1 MGNSRFFYSR
11 NFVGSF
17 AHGLH
22 KRIYHYF
29 FRKFDVEIPDPAG
42 FESLK
47 TKDENNKKR
56 LVIYISGRNSKIEQ
70 FLLNGFMIENGITPP
85 THSFGPKTR
94 FFRPLGELWMLFIS
108 LFRSSII
115 KEKFIE
121 SLYIPV
127 DSPEELSIDPVFAEV
142 YRKLKHQEA
151 TLIPVITLWDKNL
164 DKKNRW
170 EWINQLIGRYN
181 FWSTS
186 WELLMFMLKRRKL
199 TLRIGISSS
208 AKLEDSE
215 EIFVR
220 KLCDLMNTSKRNV
233 AGAALKNWLDLKNE
247 TLFKMELD
255 SKEDKRSA
263 IRTMNSMASEYSP
276 LYAEI
281 LSYFLG
287 KILNARFSR
296 FVYSTNEINDLHK
309 LCALTET
316 NTVFVPTHKSY
327 FDYLILNYI
336 LYREK
341 VTVPLVAAG
350 DNLDFFPLSP
360 VLRKM
365 GAFFIRRKIKDD
377 EFYKKI
383 LTTYLEQIVTAG
395 YNMEFF
401 IEGGR
406 SRSGMVRSPRTGML
420 KMLAEITKA
429 TNRKLYIVPVSITY
443 EKLKEIEDYS
453 KEKQGVKQPES
464 KHFLKKVF
472 TLFRADYGPVY
483 IKFSQPIYLNTKFTE
498 ETASRIAEVQ
508 EKSSVISFSSIFSAV
523 FMCFESLS
531 VKELIERMEQTVEIL
546 HTLPYIETA
555 YALHNLDVNCSK
567 LTTTL
572 LKKGDLIQ
580 KNKHHEENQELII
593 SKNSIPEFSFYKNS
607 AAFAFAP
614 FFCELFRNSDL
625 YPFVSEFLENIIMG
639 YYESLNSEYKIDT
652 ASLPDWFKTM
662 LYRFFADKF
671 TIFGKI
677 LELIPKLNIFE
688 EKNLRHTT
696 IVQRLLPKISTEI
709 PTATADEIFEMIF
722 FLEKK
727 NVISEDLSSFDET
740 EAREFINKIN
750 TLGETHVY
758 KEQQQHCNSN

>member
-1 MGNSRFFYSR
+1 MGNGRFFYSR
-11 NFVGSF
+11 NFVTSF

-29 FRKFDVEIPDPAG
+29 FRKFDVEIPDPNG
-42 FESLK
+42 FEALK
-47 TKDENNKKR
+47 NRDENGKKR

-94 FFRPLGELWMLFIS
+94 FFRPLGELWKMFIS
-108 LFRSSII
+108 IFTPSII
-115 KEKFIE
+115 KERFIE

-142 YRKLKHQEA
+142 YRKLRHQEA

-215 EIFVR
+215 EVFVR
-220 KLCDLMNTSKRNV
+220 RLCDLMNTSKRNV
-233 AGAALKNWLDLKNE
+233 VGAALKNWLDLKNE
-247 TLFKMELD
+247 TLFKMELNTD
-255 SKEDKRSA
+255 DEKRSA
-263 IRTMNSMASEYSP
+263 IKTMHSMASEYSP

-296 FVYSTNEINDLHK
+296 FTYSSDEINELRK
-309 LCALTET
+309 VCAQNAS

-336 LYREK
+336 LYKEK

-360 VLRKM
+360 VLRRM
-365 GAFFIRRKIKDD
+365 GAFFIRRKIQND

-395 YNMEFF
+395 YNIEFF

-453 KEKQGVKQPES
+453 REKQGIKQPES
-464 KHFLKKVF
+464 EHFLKKVF
-472 TLFRADYGPVY
+472 TLFRANYGPVY
-483 IKFSQPIYLNTKFTE
+483 VRFSQPIYLNTKFTD
-498 ETASRIAEVQ
+498 ETAMKIAEVQ
-508 EKSSVISFSSIFSAV
+508 EKSLVISFSAILSSV
-523 FMCFESLS
+523 LLSFETLTTKDL
-531 VKELIERMEQTVEIL
+531 VERMEKTVEIIRS
-546 HTLPYIETA
+546 LPGIETA
-555 YALHNLDVNCSK
+555 YALNNLDVNCSK
-567 LTTTL
+567 LVGIL
-572 LKKGDLIQ
+572 LKKGDLIL
-580 KNKHHEENQELII
+580 KDKKITENQELTVA
-593 SKNSIPEFSFYKNS
+593 KESIPEFSFYKNS

-614 FFCELFRNSDL
+614 FFCELFRDTEL
-625 YPFVSEFLENIIMG
+625 YPFVSEVLENTIMG
-639 YYESLNSEYKIDT
+639 YYESINSENQIDVS
-652 ASLPDWFKTM
+652 ALPDWFETM
-662 LYRFFADKF
+662 LRRFFADKF
-671 TIFGKI
+671 AILGTI
-677 LELIPKLNIFE
+677 LELLEHGNILKE
-688 EKNLRHTT
+688 EKSRHSE
-696 IVQRLLPKISTEI
+696 IVKKLLPKVSGKI
-709 PTATADEIFEMIF
+709 PSATADEIYEMLF

-727 NVISEDLSSFDET
+727 GVLKENLTIFDKELSQELADRIK
-740 EAREFINKIN
+740 A
-750 TLGETHVY
+750 L
-758 KEQQQHCNSN
+758 

>member
-1 MGNSRFFYSR
+1 MGNGRFFYSR
-11 NFVGSF
+11 NFVNSF

-22 KRIYHYF
+22 RRIYHYF

-47 TKDENNKKR
+47 TKDEKDKKR
-56 LVIYISGRNSKIEQ
+56 LIIYISGRNSKIEQ

-94 FFRPLGELWMLFIS
+94 FFRPLGELWMLFFS
-108 LFRSSII
+108 LFKPSII
-115 KEKFIE
+115 KENFIE

-186 WELLMFMLKRRKL
+186 WELFMFMLKRRKL

-220 KLCDLMNTSKRNV
+220 RLCDLMDTSKRNV
-233 AGAALKNWLDLKNE
+233 VGAALKNWLDLKNE

-255 SKEDKRSA
+255 SKEEKRSA
-263 IRTMNSMASEYSP
+263 IKTMNSMSSEYSP

-296 FVYSTNEINDLHK
+296 FVYFTNEINDLCK
-309 LCALTET
+309 LCALPET

-453 KEKQGVKQPES
+453 REKQGVKQPES
-464 KHFLKKVF
+464 EHFLKKVF
-472 TLFRADYGPVY
+472 TLFRANYGPVY
-483 IKFSQPIYLNTKFTE
+483 VRFSQPIYLNTKFTE
-498 ETASRIAEVQ
+498 ETALRIAEVQ
-508 EKSSVISFSSIFSAV
+508 EKSSVISFSAVFSAV
-523 FMCFESLS
+523 FMAFESLTI
-531 VKELIERMEQTVEIL
+531 KELIERMEQTVEIL

-555 YALHNLDVNCSK
+555 YALNNLDVNCSK
-567 LTTTL
+567 LVGIL

-580 KNKHHEENQELII
+580 KSKHHEENQELKI
-593 SKNSIPEFSFYKNS
+593 SKDSIPEFSFYKNS

-614 FFCELFRNSDL
+614 FFCELYRETEL
-625 YPFVSEFLENIIMG
+625 YSFASEFLENIIMG
-639 YYESLNSEYKIDT
+639 YYESLNSEYKIDVST
-652 ASLPDWFKTM
+652 LPDWFKTM
-662 LYRFFADKF
+662 LKRFFADKF
-671 TIFGKI
+671 TILGKI
-677 LELIPKLNIFE
+677 LELLPKLNLFE

-696 IVQRLLPKISTEI
+696 IVQRLLPKISAEI
-709 PTATADEIFEMIF
+709 PSATADEIYEMLF

-727 NVISEDLSSFDET
+727 CVIKDDLSSFDEAAAQ
-740 EAREFINKIN
+740 EISSKIKDLEF
-750 TLGETHVY
+750 
-758 KEQQQHCNSN
+758 

>member
-1 MGNSRFFYSR
+1 MGNGRFFYSR
-11 NFVGSF
+11 NFVDSF

-22 KRIYHYF
+22 RRIYHYF
-29 FRKFDVEIPDPAG
+29 FRKFDVEIPDPDML
-42 FESLK
+42 ESLK
-47 TKDENNKKR
+47 TKDENDRKR
-56 LVIYISGRNSKIEQ
+56 LIIYISGRNSKIEQ

-94 FFRPLGELWMLFIS
+94 FFRPLGELWMMFFS
-108 LFRSSII
+108 LFKPSII

-186 WELLMFMLKRRKL
+186 WELFMFMLKRRKL

-215 EIFVR
+215 EIFVHR
-220 KLCDLMNTSKRNV
+220 LCDLMDTSKRNV
-233 AGAALKNWLDLKNE
+233 VGAALKNWLDLKNE
-247 TLFKMELD
+247 TLFKMNLETQ
-255 SKEDKRSA
+255 EDKRSA
-263 IRTMNSMASEYSP
+263 IKTMNSMSSQYSP

-296 FVYSTNEINDLHK
+296 FVYSNNEINDLCK
-309 LCALTET
+309 LCALPET

-453 KEKQGVKQPES
+453 REKQGVKQPES
-464 KHFLKKVF
+464 EHFLKKVF
-472 TLFRADYGPVY
+472 TLFRANYGPVY
-483 IKFSQPIYLNTKFTE
+483 VRFSQPIYLNTKFTE
-498 ETASRIAEVQ
+498 ETALRIAEVQ
-508 EKSSVISFSSIFSAV
+508 EKSSVISFSAVFSAV
-523 FMCFESLS
+523 FMAFESLTI
-531 VKELIERMEQTVEIL
+531 KELIERMEHTVEIL

-555 YALHNLDVNCSK
+555 YALNNLDVNCSK
-567 LTTTL
+567 LVGIL

-580 KNKHHEENQELII
+580 KNKHHEENHELTI
-593 SKNSIPEFSFYKNS
+593 SKDSIPEFSFYKNS

-614 FFCELFRNSDL
+614 FFCELLRDTEL
-625 YPFVSEFLENIIMG
+625 YSFVSEFLENIIMG
-639 YYESLNSEYKIDT
+639 YYESLNSEYKIDIT
-652 ASLPDWFKTM
+652 ALPDWFKTM
-662 LYRFFADKF
+662 LRKFFEDKF
-671 TIFGKI
+671 AILGTV
-677 LELIPKLNIFE
+677 LELLGEGNILKE
-688 EKNLRHTT
+688 EKSRHSE
-696 IVQRLLPKISTEI
+696 IVKKLLPKVSEKI
-709 PTATADEIFEMIF
+709 PSATADEIYEMLF

-727 NVISEDLSSFDET
+727 NVIKDDLSSFDET
-740 EAREFINKIN
+740 AAQEISSKIKDLEF
-750 TLGETHVY
+750 
-758 KEQQQHCNSN
+758 

>member
-1 MGNSRFFYSR
+1 MGNGRFFYSR
-11 NFVGSF
+11 NFVTSF

-29 FRKFDVEIPDPAG
+29 FRKFDVEIPDPEG

-47 TKDENNKKR
+47 TKDENGKKR

-94 FFRPLGELWMLFIS
+94 FFRPLGELWMMFIS
-108 LFRSSII
+108 IFRPSII
-115 KEKFIE
+115 KDRFIE

-127 DSPEELSIDPVFAEV
+127 DSPEELSINPVFSEV

-164 DKKNRW
+164 DKKKRW
-170 EWINQLIGRYN
+170 EWINQFIGRYN

-199 TLRIGISSS
+199 TLRIGISST

-215 EIFVR
+215 EVFVQ
-220 KLCDLMNTSKRNV
+220 KLCDLMDTSKRNV
-233 AGAALKNWLDLKNE
+233 VGAALKNWLDLKNE
-247 TLFKMELD
+247 TLFKMELGSD
-255 SKEDKRSA
+255 DEKRSA
-263 IRTMNSMASEYSP
+263 IKTMKAMSSQYSP
-276 LYAEI
+276 LYAETA
-281 LSYFLG
+281 SYFLG

-296 FVYSTNEINDLHK
+296 FTYSSDEINELRK
-309 LCALTET
+309 VCAQSAS

-336 LYREK
+336 LYKEK

-365 GAFFIRRKIKDD
+365 GAFFIRRKIQND

-395 YNMEFF
+395 YNIEFF

-453 KEKQGVKQPES
+453 REKQGVKQPES
-464 KHFLKKVF
+464 EHFLKKLF
-472 TLFRADYGPVY
+472 TLFRANYGPVY
-483 IKFSQPIYLNTKFTE
+483 VRFSQPILLNTKFTD
-498 ETASRIAEVQ
+498 ETAARIAELQ
-508 EKSSVISFSSIFSAV
+508 EKASVISFSAIFSAV
-523 FMCFESLS
+523 FMGFESLS
-531 VKELIERMEQTVEIL
+531 IKDLVERMEQTVEII
-546 HTLPYIETA
+546 HTLPGIETA
-555 YALHNLDVNCSK
+555 YALNNLDVNCSK
-567 LTTTL
+567 LVNIL
-572 LKKGDLIQ
+572 LKKGDLIP
-580 KNKHHEENQELII
+580 KNKNSHENQVFTI

-614 FFCELFRNSDL
+614 FFCELFRDTEL
-625 YPFVSEFLENIIMG
+625 YTFVSEFLENTIMG
-639 YYESLNSEYKIDT
+639 YYESINSENQIDVST
-652 ASLPDWFKTM
+652 LPDWFKTM
-662 LYRFFADKF
+662 LRKFFEDKF
-671 TIFGKI
+671 AIFGTV
-677 LELIPKLNIFE
+677 LELLGEGGILKE
-688 EKNLRHTT
+688 EKSRHSE
-696 IVQRLLPKISTEI
+696 IVRKLLPKVSEKI
-709 PTATADEIFEMIF
+709 PSATADEIYEMLF

-727 NVISEDLSSFDET
+727 GVLKENLTIFDKELSQELTD
-740 EAREFINKIN
+740 KIKA
-750 TLGETHVY
+750 L
-758 KEQQQHCNSN
+758 

>member
-1 MGNSRFFYSR
+1 MGNGRFFYSR
-11 NFVGSF
+11 NFVTSF

-29 FRKFDVEIPDPAG
+29 FRKFDVEIPDPNG
-42 FESLK
+42 FEALK
-47 TKDENNKKR
+47 TKDENGKKR

-94 FFRPLGELWMLFIS
+94 FFRPLKELWMMSLS
-108 LFRSSII
+108 LFTPSII
-115 KEKFIE
+115 KDRFIE

-127 DSPEELSIDPVFAEV
+127 DSPEELSIDPVFSEV

-199 TLRIGISSS
+199 TLRIGISST

-215 EIFVR
+215 EVFVQ
-220 KLCDLMNTSKRNV
+220 KLCDLMDTSKRNV
-233 AGAALKNWLDLKNE
+233 VGAALKNWLDLKNE
-247 TLFKMELD
+247 TLFKMELGSD
-255 SKEDKRSA
+255 DEKRSA
-263 IRTMNSMASEYSP
+263 IKTMKAMSSQYSP
-276 LYAEI
+276 LYAETA
-281 LSYFLG
+281 SYFLG

-296 FVYSTNEINDLHK
+296 FTYSSDEINELRK
-309 LCALTET
+309 VCAQSAS

-365 GAFFIRRKIKDD
+365 GAFFIRRKIQND

-395 YNMEFF
+395 YNIEFF

-453 KEKQGVKQPES
+453 REKQGVKQPES
-464 KHFLKKVF
+464 EHFLKKVF
-472 TLFRADYGPVY
+472 TLFRANYGPVY
-483 IKFSQPIYLNTKFTE
+483 VRFSQPILLNTKFTD
-498 ETASRIAEVQ
+498 ETAMKIAEVQ
-508 EKSSVISFSSIFSAV
+508 EKSSVISFSAILSSVLLA
-523 FMCFESLS
+523 FETLTIKDL
-531 VKELIERMEQTVEIL
+531 VERMEKTVEIIR
-546 HTLPYIETA
+546 TLPGIETA
-555 YALHNLDVNCSK
+555 YALNNLDVNCSK
-567 LTTTL
+567 LVGIL
-572 LKKGDLIQ
+572 LKKGDLIL
-580 KNKHHEENQELII
+580 KSKKSEGTRELTVA
-593 SKNSIPEFSFYKNS
+593 KESIPEFSFYKNS

-614 FFCELFRNSDL
+614 FFCELFRDTEL
-625 YPFVSEFLENIIMG
+625 YSFVSEFLENTIMG
-639 YYESLNSEYKIDT
+639 YYESINSENQIDVST
-652 ASLPDWFKTM
+652 LPDWFKTM
-662 LYRFFADKF
+662 LRRF
-671 TIFGKI
+671 
-677 LELIPKLNIFE
+677 
-688 EKNLRHTT
+688 
-696 IVQRLLPKISTEI
+696 S
-709 PTATADEIFEMIF
+709 PT
-722 FLEKK
+722 
-727 NVISEDLSSFDET
+727 
-740 EAREFINKIN
+740 
-750 TLGETHVY
+750 
-758 KEQQQHCNSN
+758 NSQF

>member
-1 MGNSRFFYSR
+1 MGTF
-11 NFVGSF
+11 
-17 AHGLH
+17 
-22 KRIYHYF
+22 
-29 FRKFDVEIPDPAG
+29 
-42 FESLK
+42 
-47 TKDENNKKR
+47 
-56 LVIYISGRNSKIEQ
+56 
-70 FLLNGFMIENGITPP
+70 
-85 THSFGPKTR
+85 
-94 FFRPLGELWMLFIS
+94 
-108 LFRSSII
+108 
-115 KEKFIE
+115 
-121 SLYIPV
+121 
-127 DSPEELSIDPVFAEV
+127 
-142 YRKLKHQEA
+142 
-151 TLIPVITLWDKNL
+151 
-164 DKKNRW
+164 
-170 EWINQLIGRYN
+170 
-181 FWSTS
+181 
-186 WELLMFMLKRRKL
+186 MFMLKRRKL

-220 KLCDLMNTSKRNV
+220 RLCDLMDTSKRNV
-233 AGAALKNWLDLKNE
+233 VGAALKNWLDLKNE
-247 TLFKMELD
+247 TLFKMELETQ
-255 SKEDKRSA
+255 EDKRSA
-263 IRTMNSMASEYSP
+263 IKTMNSMSSEYSP

-296 FVYSTNEINDLHK
+296 FVYSTNEINDLCK
-309 LCALTET
+309 LCALPET

-365 GAFFIRRKIKDD
+365 GAFFIRRKIKDN

-453 KEKQGVKQPES
+453 REKQGMKQPES
-464 KHFLKKVF
+464 EHFLKKVF
-472 TLFRADYGPVY
+472 TLFRANYGPVY
-483 IKFSQPIYLNTKFTE
+483 VRFSQPIYLNTKFTE
-498 ETASRIAEVQ
+498 ETALRIAEVQ
-508 EKSSVISFSSIFSAV
+508 EKSSVISFSAVFSAV
-523 FMCFESLS
+523 FMAFESLTI
-531 VKELIERMEQTVEIL
+531 KELIERMEQTVEIL

-555 YALHNLDVNCSK
+555 YALNNLDVNCSK
-567 LTTTL
+567 LVGIL

-580 KNKHHEENQELII
+580 KSKHHEENQELKI
-593 SKNSIPEFSFYKNS
+593 SKDSIPEFSFYKNS

-614 FFCELFRNSDL
+614 FFCELYRETEL
-625 YPFVSEFLENIIMG
+625 YSFASEFLENIIMG
-639 YYESLNSEYKIDT
+639 YYESLNSEYKIDVST
-652 ASLPDWFKTM
+652 LPDWFKTM
-662 LYRFFADKF
+662 LKRFFADKF
-671 TIFGKI
+671 TILGKI
-677 LELIPKLNIFE
+677 LELLPKLNLFE

-696 IVQRLLPKISTEI
+696 IVQRLLPKISAEI
-709 PTATADEIFEMIF
+709 PSATADEIYEMLF

-727 NVISEDLSSFDET
+727 CVIKDDLSSFDET
-740 EAREFINKIN
+740 AAQEISSKIN
-750 TLGETHVY
+750 SLHS
-758 KEQQQHCNSN
+758 QM

>member
-1 MGNSRFFYSR
+1 MGNGRFFYSR
-11 NFVGSF
+11 NFVTSF

-22 KRIYHYF
+22 KRIYRYF
-29 FRKFDVEIPDPAG
+29 FRKFDVEIPDPEG
-42 FESLK
+42 FEALK
-47 TKDENNKKR
+47 RKDENDRKR
-56 LVIYISGRNSKIEQ
+56 LIIYISGRNSKIEQ
-70 FLLNGFMIENGITPP
+70 FLLNGFMIENGIVPP

-94 FFRPLGELWMLFIS
+94 FFRPLGEIWMLFFS
-108 LFRSSII
+108 LFKPSII

-127 DSPEELSIDPVFAEV
+127 DSPEELAIDPVFTGV
-142 YRKLKHQEA
+142 YRKLKHKEA

-164 DKKNRW
+164 DKKKRR
-170 EWINQLIGRYN
+170 EWINRLIGRYN

-186 WELLMFMLKRRKL
+186 WELFMFMLKRRKL

-208 AKLEDSE
+208 TKLEDPE
-215 EIFVR
+215 EVFVR
-220 KLCDLMNTSKRNV
+220 RLCDLMDTSKHNV
-233 AGAALKNWLDLKNE
+233 VGAALKNWLDLKNE
-247 TLFKMELD
+247 TLFKMELATD
-255 SKEDKRSA
+255 DEKRSA
-263 IRTMNSMASEYSP
+263 IKTMNAISSQYSP
-276 LYAEI
+276 LYAETA
-281 LSYFLG
+281 SYFFG

-296 FVYSTNEINDLHK
+296 FVYSGSEITELCK
-309 LCALTET
+309 LCALPET

-383 LTTYLEQIVTAG
+383 LTTYLEQIVAAG
-395 YNMEFF
+395 YNIEFF

-420 KMLAEITKA
+420 KMLAGITKT

-453 KEKQGVKQPES
+453 REKQGIKQPES
-464 KHFLKKVF
+464 EHFLKKVF

-483 IKFSQPIYLNTKFTE
+483 IRFSQPILLNAKFTE
-498 ETASRIAEVQ
+498 ETALRIAEVQ
-508 EKSSVISFSSIFSAV
+508 EKSSVISFSAILSSV
-523 FMCFESLS
+523 LLSFETLTIKDL
-531 VKELIERMEQTVEIL
+531 VERMESTVGIIRM
-546 HTLPYIETA
+546 LPGIETA
-555 YALHNLDVNCSK
+555 YALGNLDVNCSK
-567 LTTTL
+567 LVGIL
-572 LKKGDLIQ
+572 LKKGDLIL
-580 KNKHHEENQELII
+580 KNKKITENQELTV
-593 SKNSIPEFSFYKNS
+593 SKESIPEFSFYKNS

-614 FFCELFRNSDL
+614 FFCELFRGSEL
-625 YPFVSEFLENIIMG
+625 YPFVSEFLENTIMG
-639 YYESLNSEYKIDT
+639 YYESLNSEYKIDIT
-652 ASLPDWFKTM
+652 TLPDWFKTM
-662 LYRFFADKF
+662 LRRFFTDKF
-671 TIFGKI
+671 AILSKI
-677 LELIPKLNIFE
+677 LELIPKLNLTA

-696 IVQRLLPKISTEI
+696 IVQRLLPKISAEI
-709 PTATADEIFEMIF
+709 PSATADEIYEMLF

-727 NVISEDLSSFDET
+727 DVLKDGLSSFDENAAQEIT
-740 EAREFINKIN
+740 NKISM
-750 TLGETHVY
+750 LH
-758 KEQQQHCNSN
+758 KEM

>member
-1 MGNSRFFYSR
+1 MENGRFFYSR
-11 NFVGSF
+11 NFVTSF

-22 KRIYHYF
+22 KRIYRYF

-47 TKDENNKKR
+47 TKDENDKKR

-94 FFRPLGELWMLFIS
+94 FFRPLGELWMMFIS
-108 LFRSSII
+108 LFTPSII
-115 KEKFIE
+115 KERFIE

-151 TLIPVITLWDKNL
+151 TFIPVITLWDKNL

-199 TLRIGISSS
+199 TLRIGISST

-215 EIFVR
+215 EVFVR
-220 KLCDLMNTSKRNV
+220 RLCDQMNTSKRNV
-233 AGAALKNWLDLKNE
+233 VGAALKNWLDLKNE

-255 SKEDKRSA
+255 SQEEKRSA
-263 IRTMNSMASEYSP
+263 IKIMNSMSSEYSP

-296 FVYSTNEINDLHK
+296 FTYSTNEINDLCK
-309 LCALTET
+309 LCALSET

-365 GAFFIRRKIKDD
+365 GAFFIRRQIQND

-383 LTTYLEQIVTAG
+383 LTTYLEQTVTAG

-453 KEKQGVKQPES
+453 REKQGVKQPES
-464 KHFLKKVF
+464 EHFLKKVF

-483 IKFSQPIYLNTKFTE
+483 VKFSQPILLNSKFTD
-498 ETASRIAEVQ
+498 ETAARIAEVQ
-508 EKSSVISFSSIFSAV
+508 EKASVISFSAIFSAV
-523 FMCFESLS
+523 FTGFESLS
-531 VKELIERMEQTVEIL
+531 IKDLVERMEQTVEIL
-546 HTLPYIETA
+546 HTLPDVQTA
-555 YALHNLDVNCSK
+555 YALNNLDVNCSK
-567 LTTTL
+567 LVGIL

-580 KNKHHEENQELII
+580 KGKHHEENQELTI
-593 SKNSIPEFSFYKNS
+593 SKDSIPEFSFYKNS

-614 FFCELFRNSDL
+614 FFCELFRDTEL
-625 YPFVSEFLENIIMG
+625 YTFVSEFLENTIMG
-639 YYESLNSEYKIDT
+639 YYESINSENQIDVS
-652 ASLPDWFKTM
+652 ALPDWFKTM
-662 LYRFFADKF
+662 LRKFFEDKF
-671 TIFGKI
+671 AIFGTV
-677 LELIPKLNIFE
+677 LELLGEGGILKE
-688 EKNLRHTT
+688 EKSRHSE
-696 IVQRLLPKISTEI
+696 IVRKLLPKVSEKI
-709 PTATADEIFEMIF
+709 PSATADEIYEMLF

-727 NVISEDLSSFDET
+727 GVLKENLTIFDKELSQ
-740 EAREFINKIN
+740 EFIDKIK
-750 TLGETHVY
+750 TL
-758 KEQQQHCNSN
+758 N

>member
-1 MGNSRFFYSR
+1 MGNGRFFYSR
-11 NFVGSF
+11 NFVNSF

-22 KRIYHYF
+22 RRIYHYF

-42 FESLK
+42 FEALK

-56 LVIYISGRNSKIEQ
+56 LIIYISGRNSKIEQ

-94 FFRPLGELWMLFIS
+94 FFRPLGELWMLFFS
-108 LFRSSII
+108 LFKQSII

-151 TLIPVITLWDKNL
+151 TFIPVITLWDKNL
-164 DKKNRW
+164 DKKHRW

-215 EIFVR
+215 EIFVH
-220 KLCDLMNTSKRNV
+220 KLCDLMDTSKRNV
-233 AGAALKNWLDLKNE
+233 VGAALKNWLDLKNE

-255 SKEDKRSA
+255 SKEEKRSA
-263 IRTMNSMASEYSP
+263 IKTMNSMSSQYSP

-296 FVYSTNEINDLHK
+296 FVYSTNEINDLCK
-309 LCALTET
+309 LCALPET

-453 KEKQGVKQPES
+453 REKQGVKQPES
-464 KHFLKKVF
+464 EHFLKKVF

-483 IKFSQPIYLNTKFTE
+483 IRFSQPIYLNTKFTE
-498 ETASRIAEVQ
+498 ETALRIAEVQ
-508 EKSSVISFSSIFSAV
+508 EKSTVISFSAVFSAV
-523 FMCFESLS
+523 FMAFESLS
-531 VKELIERMEQTVEIL
+531 IKDLIERMEQTVEIL

-555 YALHNLDVNCSK
+555 YALNNLDVNCSK
-567 LTTTL
+567 LVGIL

-580 KNKHHEENQELII
+580 KNKRHHEENQELTI

-614 FFCELFRNSDL
+614 FFCELFRETEL
-625 YPFVSEFLENIIMG
+625 YSFVSEFLENIIMG
-639 YYESLNSEYKIDT
+639 YYESLNSEYKPDVT
-652 ASLPDWFKTM
+652 ALPDWFKTM
-662 LYRFFADKF
+662 LKRFFADKF
-671 TIFGKI
+671 TILGKI
-677 LELIPKLNIFE
+677 LELIPKLDLFA

-696 IVQRLLPKISTEI
+696 IVLRLLPKISAEV
-709 PTATADEIFEMIF
+709 PSATADEIYEMLF

-727 NVISEDLSSFDET
+727 CVIKDNLSSFDET
-740 EAREFINKIN
+740 AAQEIIDKIKN
-750 TLGETHVY
+750 FE
-758 KEQQQHCNSN
+758 

>member
-1 MGNSRFFYSR
+1 MGNGRFFYSR
-11 NFVGSF
+11 NFVNSF

-22 KRIYHYF
+22 RRIYHYF

-42 FESLK
+42 FEALK

-56 LVIYISGRNSKIEQ
+56 LIIYISGRNSKIEQ

-94 FFRPLGELWMLFIS
+94 FFRPLGELWMLFFSI
-108 LFRSSII
+108 FKQSII

-151 TLIPVITLWDKNL
+151 TFIPVITLWDKNL
-164 DKKNRW
+164 DKKHRW

-215 EIFVR
+215 EIFVH
-220 KLCDLMNTSKRNV
+220 KLCDLMDTSKRNV
-233 AGAALKNWLDLKNE
+233 VGAALKNWLDLKNE

-255 SKEDKRSA
+255 SKEEKRSA
-263 IRTMNSMASEYSP
+263 IKTMNSMSSQYSP

-296 FVYSTNEINDLHK
+296 FVYSTNEINDLCK
-309 LCALTET
+309 LCALPET

-453 KEKQGVKQPES
+453 REKQGVKQPES
-464 KHFLKKVF
+464 EHFLKKVF

-483 IKFSQPIYLNTKFTE
+483 IRFSQPIYLNTQFTE
-498 ETASRIAEVQ
+498 ETALRIAEVQ
-508 EKSSVISFSSIFSAV
+508 EKSTVISFSAVFSAV
-523 FMCFESLS
+523 FMAFESLS
-531 VKELIERMEQTVEIL
+531 IKDLIERMEQTVEIL

-555 YALHNLDVNCSK
+555 YALNNLDVNCSK
-567 LTTTL
+567 LVGIL

-580 KNKHHEENQELII
+580 KNKRHHEENQELTI

-614 FFCELFRNSDL
+614 FFCELFRETEL
-625 YPFVSEFLENIIMG
+625 YSFVSEFLENIIMG
-639 YYESLNSEYKIDT
+639 YYESLNSEYKIDVN
-652 ASLPDWFKTM
+652 ALPDWFKTM
-662 LYRFFADKF
+662 LKRFFADKF
-671 TIFGKI
+671 TILGKI
-677 LELIPKLNIFE
+677 LELIPKLNLFA

-696 IVQRLLPKISTEI
+696 IVQRLLPKISAEV
-709 PTATADEIFEMIF
+709 PSATADEIYEMLF

-727 NVISEDLSSFDET
+727 CVIKDNLSSFDET
-740 EAREFINKIN
+740 AAQEIIDKIKNLEF
-750 TLGETHVY
+750 
-758 KEQQQHCNSN
+758 

>member
-1 MGNSRFFYSR
+1 MGNGRFFYSR
-11 NFVGSF
+11 NFVTSF

-29 FRKFDVEIPDPAG
+29 FRKFDVEIPDPNG
-42 FESLK
+42 FEALK
-47 TKDENNKKR
+47 TKDENGKKR

-94 FFRPLGELWMLFIS
+94 FFRPLKELWMMSLS
-108 LFRSSII
+108 LFTPSII
-115 KEKFIE
+115 KDRFIE

-127 DSPEELSIDPVFAEV
+127 DSPEELSIDPVFSEV

-199 TLRIGISSS
+199 TLRIGISST

-215 EIFVR
+215 EVFVQ
-220 KLCDLMNTSKRNV
+220 KLCDLMDTSKRNV
-233 AGAALKNWLDLKNE
+233 VGAALKNWLDLKNE
-247 TLFKMELD
+247 TLFKMELGSD
-255 SKEDKRSA
+255 DEKRSA
-263 IRTMNSMASEYSP
+263 IKTMKAMSSEYSP
-276 LYAEI
+276 LYAETA
-281 LSYFLG
+281 SYFLG

-296 FVYSTNEINDLHK
+296 FTYSSDEINELRK
-309 LCALTET
+309 VCAQSAS

-365 GAFFIRRKIKDD
+365 GAFFIRRKIQND

-395 YNMEFF
+395 YNIEFF

-453 KEKQGVKQPES
+453 REKQGVKQPES
-464 KHFLKKVF
+464 EHFLKKVF
-472 TLFRADYGPVY
+472 TLFRANYGPVY
-483 IKFSQPIYLNTKFTE
+483 VRFSQPILLNTKFTD
-498 ETASRIAEVQ
+498 ETAMKIAEVQ
-508 EKSSVISFSSIFSAV
+508 EKSSVISFSAILSSVLLA
-523 FMCFESLS
+523 FETLTIKDL
-531 VKELIERMEQTVEIL
+531 VERMEKTVEIIR
-546 HTLPYIETA
+546 TLPGIETA
-555 YALHNLDVNCSK
+555 YALNNLDVNCSK
-567 LTTTL
+567 LVGIL
-572 LKKGDLIQ
+572 LKKGDLIL
-580 KNKHHEENQELII
+580 KSKKSEGTRELTVAKE
-593 SKNSIPEFSFYKNS
+593 SVPEFSFYKNS

-614 FFCELFRNSDL
+614 FFCELFRDTEL
-625 YPFVSEFLENIIMG
+625 YSFVSEFLENTIMG
-639 YYESLNSEYKIDT
+639 YYESINSENQIDVST
-652 ASLPDWFKTM
+652 LPDWFKTM
-662 LYRFFADKF
+662 LRRFFADKF
-671 TIFGKI
+671 AILRTI
-677 LELIPKLNIFE
+677 LELLGEGGILKE
-688 EKNLRHTT
+688 EKSRHSE
-696 IVQRLLPKISTEI
+696 IVKKLLPKVSEKIQS
-709 PTATADEIFEMIF
+709 ATADEIYEMLF

-727 NVISEDLSSFDET
+727 GVLKENLTIFDKGLSQ
-740 EAREFINKIN
+740 EFINKIN
-750 TLGETHVY
+750 IL
-758 KEQQQHCNSN
+758 

>member
-1 MGNSRFFYSR
+1 MGNGRFFYSR
-11 NFVGSF
+11 NFVNSF

-22 KRIYHYF
+22 RRIYRYF

-56 LVIYISGRNSKIEQ
+56 LIIYISGRNSKIEQ

-94 FFRPLGELWMLFIS
+94 FFRPLGELWMLFFS
-108 LFRSSII
+108 LFKQSII

-151 TLIPVITLWDKNL
+151 TFIPVITLWDKNL
-164 DKKNRW
+164 DKKHRW

-215 EIFVR
+215 EIFVH
-220 KLCDLMNTSKRNV
+220 KLCDLMDTSKRNV
-233 AGAALKNWLDLKNE
+233 VGAALKNWLDLKNE

-255 SKEDKRSA
+255 SKEEKRSA
-263 IRTMNSMASEYSP
+263 IKTMNSMSSQYSP

-296 FVYSTNEINDLHK
+296 FVYSTNEINDLCK
-309 LCALTET
+309 LCALPET

-453 KEKQGVKQPES
+453 REKQGVKQPES
-464 KHFLKKVF
+464 EHFLKKVF

-483 IKFSQPIYLNTKFTE
+483 IRFSQPIYLNTKFTE
-498 ETASRIAEVQ
+498 ETALRIAEVQ
-508 EKSSVISFSSIFSAV
+508 EKSTVISFSAVFSAV
-523 FMCFESLS
+523 FMAFESLS
-531 VKELIERMEQTVEIL
+531 IKDLIERMEQTVEIL

-555 YALHNLDVNCSK
+555 YALNNLDVNCSK
-567 LTTTL
+567 LVGIL

-580 KNKHHEENQELII
+580 KNKRHHEENQELTI

-614 FFCELFRNSDL
+614 FFCELFRETEL
-625 YPFVSEFLENIIMG
+625 YSFVSEFLENIIMG
-639 YYESLNSEYKIDT
+639 YYESLNSEYKPDVT
-652 ASLPDWFKTM
+652 ALPDWFKTM
-662 LYRFFADKF
+662 LKRFFADKF
-671 TIFGKI
+671 TILGKI
-677 LELIPKLNIFE
+677 LELIPKLNLFA

-696 IVQRLLPKISTEI
+696 IVQRLLPKISAEV
-709 PTATADEIFEMIF
+709 PSATADEIYEMLF

-727 NVISEDLSSFDET
+727 CVIKDNLSSFDET
-740 EAREFINKIN
+740 AAQEIIDKIKNLEF
-750 TLGETHVY
+750 
-758 KEQQQHCNSN
+758 

>member
-1 MGNSRFFYSR
+1 MGNGRFFYSR
-11 NFVGSF
+11 NFVTSF

-22 KRIYHYF
+22 KRIYRYF

-47 TKDENNKKR
+47 TKDENDKKR

-94 FFRPLGELWMLFIS
+94 FFRPLGELWMMFIS
-108 LFRSSII
+108 LFTPSII
-115 KEKFIE
+115 KERFIE

-151 TLIPVITLWDKNL
+151 TFIPVITLWDKNL

-199 TLRIGISSS
+199 TLRIGISST

-215 EIFVR
+215 EVFVR
-220 KLCDLMNTSKRNV
+220 RLCDLMNTSKRNV
-233 AGAALKNWLDLKNE
+233 VGAALKNWLDLKNE
-247 TLFKMELD
+247 TLFKMEL
-255 SKEDKRSA
+255 SSQEEKRSA
-263 IRTMNSMASEYSP
+263 IKIMNSMSSEYSP

-296 FVYSTNEINDLHK
+296 FTYSTNEINDLCK
-309 LCALTET
+309 LCALSET

-365 GAFFIRRKIKDD
+365 GAFFIRRQIQND

-383 LTTYLEQIVTAG
+383 LTTYLEQTVTAG

-453 KEKQGVKQPES
+453 REKQGVKQPES
-464 KHFLKKVF
+464 EHFLKKVF

-483 IKFSQPIYLNTKFTE
+483 VKFSQPILLNSKFTD
-498 ETASRIAEVQ
+498 ETAARIAEVQ
-508 EKSSVISFSSIFSAV
+508 EKASVISFSAIFSAV
-523 FMCFESLS
+523 FMGFESLS
-531 VKELIERMEQTVEIL
+531 IKDLVERMEQTVEIL
-546 HTLPYIETA
+546 HTLPDVQTA
-555 YALHNLDVNCSK
+555 YALNNLDVNCSK
-567 LTTTL
+567 LVGIL

-580 KNKHHEENQELII
+580 KGKHHEENQELTI
-593 SKNSIPEFSFYKNS
+593 SKDSIPEFSFYKNS

-614 FFCELFRNSDL
+614 FFCELFRDTEL
-625 YPFVSEFLENIIMG
+625 YTFVSEFLENTIMG
-639 YYESLNSEYKIDT
+639 YYESINSENQIDVS
-652 ASLPDWFKTM
+652 ALPDWFKTM
-662 LYRFFADKF
+662 LRKFFEDKF
-671 TIFGKI
+671 AIFGMI
-677 LELIPKLNIFE
+677 LELLGEGNILKE
-688 EKNLRHTT
+688 EKSRHSE
-696 IVQRLLPKISTEI
+696 IVRKLLPKVSEKIHS
-709 PTATADEIFEMIF
+709 ATADEIYEMLF

-727 NVISEDLSSFDET
+727 GVLKENLTIFDKDLSQELTD
-740 EAREFINKIN
+740 KIK
-750 TLGETHVY
+750 TL
-758 KEQQQHCNSN
+758 N

>member
-1 MGNSRFFYSR
+1 MGNGRFFYSR
-11 NFVGSF
+11 NFVNSF

-22 KRIYHYF
+22 RRIYHYF

-42 FESLK
+42 FEALK
-47 TKDENNKKR
+47 TKEENDKKR

-70 FLLNGFMIENGITPP
+70 FLLNGFMIENGIVPP

-94 FFRPLGELWMLFIS
+94 FFRPLSELWVLFFS
-108 LFRSSII
+108 LFKPSII

-164 DKKNRW
+164 DKKHRW

-215 EIFVR
+215 EIFVH
-220 KLCDLMNTSKRNV
+220 KLCDLMDTSKKNV
-233 AGAALKNWLDLKNE
+233 VGAALKNWLDLKNE

-255 SKEDKRSA
+255 SKEEKRSA
-263 IRTMNSMASEYSP
+263 IKTMNSMSSQYSP

-296 FVYSTNEINDLHK
+296 FVYSTNEINDLCK
-309 LCALTET
+309 LCALPET

-453 KEKQGVKQPES
+453 REKQGVKQPES
-464 KHFLKKVF
+464 EHFLKKVF

-483 IKFSQPIYLNTKFTE
+483 IRFSQPIYLNTKFTE
-498 ETASRIAEVQ
+498 ETALRIAEVQ
-508 EKSSVISFSSIFSAV
+508 EKSTVISFSAVFSAV
-523 FMCFESLS
+523 FMAFESLS
-531 VKELIERMEQTVEIL
+531 IKDLIERMEQTVEIL

-555 YALHNLDVNCSK
+555 YALNNLDVNCSK
-567 LTTTL
+567 LVGIL

-580 KNKHHEENQELII
+580 KNKRHHEENQELTI

-614 FFCELFRNSDL
+614 FFCELFRETEL
-625 YPFVSEFLENIIMG
+625 YSFVSEFLENIIMG
-639 YYESLNSEYKIDT
+639 YYESLNSEYKIDVN
-652 ASLPDWFKTM
+652 ALPDWFKTM
-662 LYRFFADKF
+662 LKRFFADKF
-671 TIFGKI
+671 TILGKI
-677 LELIPKLNIFE
+677 LELVPKLNLFA

-696 IVQRLLPKISTEI
+696 IVLRLLPKISAEI
-709 PTATADEIFEMIF
+709 PSATADEIYEMLF

-727 NVISEDLSSFDET
+727 CVIKDDLSSFDET
-740 EAREFINKIN
+740 AANEIIDKIKN
-750 TLGETHVY
+750 LE
-758 KEQQQHCNSN
+758 

>member
-1 MGNSRFFYSR
+1 MGNGRFFYSR
-11 NFVGSF
+11 NFVTSF

-22 KRIYHYF
+22 KRIYRYF
-29 FRKFDVEIPDPAG
+29 FRKFDVEIPDPEG

-47 TKDENNKKR
+47 TKDENDKKR

-94 FFRPLGELWMLFIS
+94 FFRPLGELWMMLIS
-108 LFRSSII
+108 LFTPSII
-115 KEKFIE
+115 KDRFIK

-127 DSPEELSIDPVFAEV
+127 DSPEELSIDPVFSEV

-164 DKKNRW
+164 DKKKRW

-199 TLRIGISSS
+199 TLRIGISST

-215 EIFVR
+215 EVFVQ
-220 KLCDLMNTSKRNV
+220 KLCDLMDMSKRNV
-233 AGAALKNWLDLKNE
+233 VGAALKNWLDLKNE
-247 TLFKMELD
+247 TLFKMGLGSDDE
-255 SKEDKRSA
+255 KRSA
-263 IRTMNSMASEYSP
+263 IKTMKAMSSEYSP
-276 LYAEI
+276 LYAETA
-281 LSYFLG
+281 SYFLG

-296 FVYSTNEINDLHK
+296 FTYSSDEINELRK
-309 LCALTET
+309 VCAQSAS

-336 LYREK
+336 LYKEK

-365 GAFFIRRKIKDD
+365 GAFFIRRQIQND

-395 YNMEFF
+395 YNIEFF

-453 KEKQGVKQPES
+453 REKQGVMQPES
-464 KHFLKKVF
+464 EHFLKKLF
-472 TLFRADYGPVY
+472 TLFRANYGPVY
-483 IKFSQPIYLNTKFTE
+483 VRFSQPILLNTKFTD
-498 ETASRIAEVQ
+498 ETAARIAEVQ
-508 EKSSVISFSSIFSAV
+508 EKASVISFSAIFSAV
-523 FMCFESLS
+523 FMGFESLS
-531 VKELIERMEQTVEIL
+531 IKDLVERMEQTVETL
-546 HTLPYIETA
+546 HTLPDIQTA
-555 YALHNLDVNCSK
+555 YALNNLDVNCSK
-567 LTTTL
+567 LVNIL
-572 LKKGDLIQ
+572 LKKGDLIP
-580 KNKHHEENQELII
+580 KNKNSHENQVFTI

-614 FFCELFRNSDL
+614 FFCELFRDTEL
-625 YPFVSEFLENIIMG
+625 YTFVSEFLENTIMG
-639 YYESLNSEYKIDT
+639 YYESINSENQIDVS
-652 ASLPDWFKTM
+652 ALPDWFKMM
-662 LYRFFADKF
+662 LRKFFEDKF
-671 TIFGKI
+671 AIFCTV
-677 LELIPKLNIFE
+677 LELLGEGSILKE
-688 EKNLRHTT
+688 EKSRHSE
-696 IVQRLLPKISTEI
+696 IVKKLLPKVSEKI
-709 PTATADEIFEMIF
+709 PAATADEIYEMLF

-727 NVISEDLSSFDET
+727 GVLKENLTIFDKELSL
-740 EAREFINKIN
+740 EFINKIN
-750 TLGETHVY
+750 SL
-758 KEQQQHCNSN
+758 

>member
-1 MGNSRFFYSR
+1 MGNGRFFYSR
-11 NFVGSF
+11 NFVTSF

-29 FRKFDVEIPDPAG
+29 FRKFDVEIPDPSG
-42 FESLK
+42 FEALK
-47 TKDENNKKR
+47 TKDENDKKR
-56 LVIYISGRNSKIEQ
+56 LIIYISGRNSKIEQ

-94 FFRPLGELWMLFIS
+94 FFRPLGELWIMFIS
-108 LFRSSII
+108 IFTPSII
-115 KEKFIE
+115 KERFIE

-142 YRKLKHQEA
+142 YHKLRHQEA

-170 EWINQLIGRYN
+170 EWINQLIGHYN

-215 EIFVR
+215 EVFVR

-233 AGAALKNWLDLKNE
+233 VGAALKNWLDLKNE
-247 TLFKMELD
+247 TLFKMEL
-255 SKEDKRSA
+255 SSQEEKRSA
-263 IRTMNSMASEYSP
+263 IKIMNSMSSEYSP

-281 LSYFLG
+281 LTYFFG

-296 FVYSTNEINDLHK
+296 FTYSSDEINELRK
-309 LCALTET
+309 VCAQSAS

-336 LYREK
+336 LYKEK

-350 DNLDFFPLSP
+350 DNLDFFPLSL
-360 VLRKM
+360 VLRRM

-383 LTTYLEQIVTAG
+383 LTTYLEQTVTAG

-453 KEKQGVKQPES
+453 REKQGVKQPES
-464 KHFLKKVF
+464 EHFLKKVF
-472 TLFRADYGPVY
+472 TLFRANYGPVY
-483 IKFSQPIYLNTKFTE
+483 VRFSQPIYLNTKFTE
-498 ETASRIAEVQ
+498 ETALRIAEMQ
-508 EKSSVISFSSIFSAV
+508 EKASVISFSAIFSAV
-523 FMCFESLS
+523 FMGFESLS
-531 VKELIERMEQTVEIL
+531 IKDLVERMEQTVEIL
-546 HTLPYIETA
+546 HTLPDVQTA
-555 YALHNLDVNCSK
+555 YALNNLDVNCSK
-567 LTTTL
+567 LTSTL

-580 KNKHHEENQELII
+580 KGKHHEENQELTI
-593 SKNSIPEFSFYKNS
+593 SKDSIPEFAFYKNS

-614 FFCELFRNSDL
+614 FFCELFRDTEL
-625 YPFVSEFLENIIMG
+625 YSFVSEFLENTIMG
-639 YYESLNSEYKIDT
+639 YYESINSENQIDVS
-652 ASLPDWFKTM
+652 ALPDWFKTM
-662 LYRFFADKF
+662 LRRFFADKF
-671 TIFGKI
+671 AILDKI
-677 LELIPKLNIFE
+677 LELIPKLNLFE
-688 EKNLRHTT
+688 EKNLHHTT
-696 IVQRLLPKISTEI
+696 IVQRLLPKISAEI
-709 PTATADEIFEMIF
+709 PSATADEIYEMLF

-727 NVISEDLSSFDET
+727 GVLKENLTIFDKELSLELTD
-740 EAREFINKIN
+740 KIKN
-750 TLGETHVY
+750 L
-758 KEQQQHCNSN
+758 N

>member
-1 MGNSRFFYSR
+1 M
-11 NFVGSF
+11 
-17 AHGLH
+17 
-22 KRIYHYF
+22 
-29 FRKFDVEIPDPAG
+29 D
-42 FESLK
+42 
-47 TKDENNKKR
+47 
-56 LVIYISGRNSKIEQ
+56 
-70 FLLNGFMIENGITPP
+70 
-85 THSFGPKTR
+85 
-94 FFRPLGELWMLFIS
+94 
-108 LFRSSII
+108 
-115 KEKFIE
+115 
-121 SLYIPV
+121 
-127 DSPEELSIDPVFAEV
+127 
-142 YRKLKHQEA
+142 
-151 TLIPVITLWDKNL
+151 
-164 DKKNRW
+164 
-170 EWINQLIGRYN
+170 
-181 FWSTS
+181 
-186 WELLMFMLKRRKL
+186 
-199 TLRIGISSS
+199 
-208 AKLEDSE
+208 
-215 EIFVR
+215 
-220 KLCDLMNTSKRNV
+220 TSKRNV
-233 AGAALKNWLDLKNE
+233 VGAALKNWLDLKNE

-255 SKEDKRSA
+255 SKEEKRSA
-263 IRTMNSMASEYSP
+263 IKTMNSMSSQYSP

-296 FVYSTNEINDLHK
+296 FVYSTNEINDLCK
-309 LCALTET
+309 LCALPET

-453 KEKQGVKQPES
+453 REKQGVKQPES
-464 KHFLKKVF
+464 EHFLKKVF

-483 IKFSQPIYLNTKFTE
+483 IRFSQPIYLNTKFTE
-498 ETASRIAEVQ
+498 ETALRIAEVQ
-508 EKSSVISFSSIFSAV
+508 EKSTVISFSAVFSAV
-523 FMCFESLS
+523 FMAFENLS
-531 VKELIERMEQTVEIL
+531 IKDLIERMEQTVEIL

-555 YALHNLDVNCSK
+555 YALNNLDVNCSK
-567 LTTTL
+567 LVGIL

-580 KNKHHEENQELII
+580 KNKRHHEENQEFTI

-614 FFCELFRNSDL
+614 FFCELFRETEL
-625 YPFVSEFLENIIMG
+625 YSFVSEFLENIIMG
-639 YYESLNSEYKIDT
+639 YYESLNSEYKIDVT
-652 ASLPDWFKTM
+652 ALPDWFKTM
-662 LYRFFADKF
+662 LKRFFADKF
-671 TIFGKI
+671 TILGKI
-677 LELIPKLNIFE
+677 LELITKLNLFA

-696 IVQRLLPKISTEI
+696 IVQRLLPKISAEV
-709 PTATADEIFEMIF
+709 PSATADEIYEMLF

-727 NVISEDLSSFDET
+727 GVIKDDLSSFDEASAKEIT
-740 EAREFINKIN
+740 NKI
-750 TLGETHVY
+750 E
-758 KEQQQHCNSN
+758 KIEF

>member
-1 MGNSRFFYSR
+1 
-11 NFVGSF
+11 
-17 AHGLH
+17 
-22 KRIYHYF
+22 
-29 FRKFDVEIPDPAG
+29 
-42 FESLK
+42 
-47 TKDENNKKR
+47 
-56 LVIYISGRNSKIEQ
+56 
-70 FLLNGFMIENGITPP
+70 
-85 THSFGPKTR
+85 
-94 FFRPLGELWMLFIS
+94 
-108 LFRSSII
+108 
-115 KEKFIE
+115 
-121 SLYIPV
+121 
-127 DSPEELSIDPVFAEV
+127 
-142 YRKLKHQEA
+142 
-151 TLIPVITLWDKNL
+151 
-164 DKKNRW
+164 
-170 EWINQLIGRYN
+170 
-181 FWSTS
+181 
-186 WELLMFMLKRRKL
+186 MFMLKRRKL

-215 EIFVR
+215 EIFVH
-220 KLCDLMNTSKRNV
+220 KLCDLMDTSKRNV
-233 AGAALKNWLDLKNE
+233 VGAALKNWLDLKNE
-247 TLFKMELD
+247 TLFKMELETQ
-255 SKEDKRSA
+255 EDKRSA
-263 IRTMNSMASEYSP
+263 IKTMNSMSSEYSP

-296 FVYSTNEINDLHK
+296 FVYFTNEINDLCK
-309 LCALTET
+309 LCALPEI

-453 KEKQGVKQPES
+453 REKQGMKQPES
-464 KHFLKKVF
+464 EHFLKKVF
-472 TLFRADYGPVY
+472 TLFRANYGPVY
-483 IKFSQPIYLNTKFTE
+483 VRFSQPIYLNTKFTE
-498 ETASRIAEVQ
+498 ETALRIAEVQ
-508 EKSSVISFSSIFSAV
+508 EKSSVISFSAVFSAV
-523 FMCFESLS
+523 FMAFESLTI
-531 VKELIERMEQTVEIL
+531 KELIERMEQTVEIL
-546 HTLPYIETA
+546 HTLPYIEIA
-555 YALHNLDVNCSK
+555 YALNNLDVNCSK
-567 LTTTL
+567 LVGIL

-580 KNKHHEENQELII
+580 KSKHHEENQELKI
-593 SKNSIPEFSFYKNS
+593 SKDSIPEFSFYKNS

-614 FFCELFRNSDL
+614 FFCELYRETEL
-625 YPFVSEFLENIIMG
+625 YSFASEFLENIIMG
-639 YYESLNSEYKIDT
+639 YYESLNSEYKIDVST
-652 ASLPDWFKTM
+652 LPDWFKTM
-662 LYRFFADKF
+662 LKRFFADKF
-671 TIFGKI
+671 TILGKI
-677 LELIPKLNIFE
+677 LELLPKLNLFE

-696 IVQRLLPKISTEI
+696 IVQRLLPKISAEI
-709 PTATADEIFEMIF
+709 PSATADEIYEMLF

-727 NVISEDLSSFDET
+727 CVIKDDLSSFDEAAAQ
-740 EAREFINKIN
+740 EISSKIN
-750 TLGETHVY
+750 SLHS
-758 KEQQQHCNSN
+758 QM

>member
-1 MGNSRFFYSR
+1 MGNGRFFYSR
-11 NFVGSF
+11 NFVTSF

-22 KRIYHYF
+22 KRIYRYF
-29 FRKFDVEIPDPAG
+29 FRKLDVEIPDPEG

-47 TKDENNKKR
+47 TKDENDKKR

-94 FFRPLGELWMLFIS
+94 FFRPLGELWMMLIS
-108 LFRSSII
+108 LFTPSII
-115 KEKFIE
+115 KDRFIK

-127 DSPEELSIDPVFAEV
+127 DSPEELSIDPVFSEV

-164 DKKNRW
+164 DKKKRW

-199 TLRIGISSS
+199 TLRIGISST

-215 EIFVR
+215 EVFVQ
-220 KLCDLMNTSKRNV
+220 KLCDLMDMSKRNV
-233 AGAALKNWLDLKNE
+233 VGAALKNWLDLKNE
-247 TLFKMELD
+247 TLFKMGLGSDDE
-255 SKEDKRSA
+255 KRSA
-263 IRTMNSMASEYSP
+263 IKTMKAMSSEYSP
-276 LYAEI
+276 LYAETA
-281 LSYFLG
+281 SYFLG

-296 FVYSTNEINDLHK
+296 FTYSSDEINELRK
-309 LCALTET
+309 VCAQSAS

-336 LYREK
+336 LYKEK

-365 GAFFIRRKIKDD
+365 GAFFIRRQIQND

-395 YNMEFF
+395 YNIEFF
-401 IEGGR
+401 MEGGR

-453 KEKQGVKQPES
+453 REKQGVKQPES
-464 KHFLKKVF
+464 EHFLKKLF
-472 TLFRADYGPVY
+472 TLFRANYGPVY
-483 IKFSQPIYLNTKFTE
+483 VRFSQPILLNTKFTD
-498 ETASRIAEVQ
+498 ETAARIAEVQ
-508 EKSSVISFSSIFSAV
+508 EKASVISFSAIFSAV
-523 FMCFESLS
+523 FMGFESLS
-531 VKELIERMEQTVEIL
+531 IKDLVERMEQTVEIL
-546 HTLPYIETA
+546 HTLPDVQTA
-555 YALHNLDVNCSK
+555 YALNNLDVNCSK
-567 LTTTL
+567 LVNIL

-580 KNKHHEENQELII
+580 KGKHHEENQELTI
-593 SKNSIPEFSFYKNS
+593 SKDSIPEFSFYKNS

-614 FFCELFRNSDL
+614 FFCELFRGTEL
-625 YPFVSEFLENIIMG
+625 YTFVSEFLENTIMG
-639 YYESLNSEYKIDT
+639 YYESINSENQIDVS
-652 ASLPDWFKTM
+652 ALPDWFKTM
-662 LYRFFADKF
+662 LRKFFEDKF
-671 TIFGKI
+671 AIFGTV
-677 LELIPKLNIFE
+677 LELLGESGILKE
-688 EKNLRHTT
+688 EKSRHSE
-696 IVQRLLPKISTEI
+696 IVKKLLPKVSEKI
-709 PTATADEIFEMIF
+709 PSATADEIYEMLF

-727 NVISEDLSSFDET
+727 GVLKENLTIFDKELSQELTD
-740 EAREFINKIN
+740 KIK
-750 TLGETHVY
+750 TL
-758 KEQQQHCNSN
+758 N

>member
-1 MGNSRFFYSR
+1 MGNGRFFYSR
-11 NFVGSF
+11 NFVTSF

-22 KRIYHYF
+22 KRIYRYF
-29 FRKFDVEIPDPAG
+29 FRKFDVEIPDPNG

-47 TKDENNKKR
+47 TKDENDKKR

-94 FFRPLGELWMLFIS
+94 FFRPLGELWMMSIS
-108 LFRSSII
+108 LFTPSII
-115 KEKFIE
+115 KDRFIK

-127 DSPEELSIDPVFAEV
+127 DSPEELSIDPVFSEV

-164 DKKNRW
+164 DKKKRW

-199 TLRIGISSS
+199 TLRIGISST

-215 EIFVR
+215 EVFVQ
-220 KLCDLMNTSKRNV
+220 KLCDLMDTSKRNV
-233 AGAALKNWLDLKNE
+233 VGAALKNWLDLKNE
-247 TLFKMELD
+247 TLFKMELGSD
-255 SKEDKRSA
+255 DEKRSA
-263 IRTMNSMASEYSP
+263 IKTMKAMSSEYSP
-276 LYAEI
+276 LYAETA
-281 LSYFLG
+281 SYFLG

-296 FVYSTNEINDLHK
+296 FTYSSDEINELRK
-309 LCALTET
+309 VCAQSAS

-336 LYREK
+336 LYKEK

-365 GAFFIRRKIKDD
+365 GAFFIRRQIQND

-395 YNMEFF
+395 YNIEFF

-453 KEKQGVKQPES
+453 REKQGVKQPES
-464 KHFLKKVF
+464 EHFLKKLF
-472 TLFRADYGPVY
+472 TLFRANYGPVY
-483 IKFSQPIYLNTKFTE
+483 VRFSQPILLNTKFTD
-498 ETASRIAEVQ
+498 ETAARIAEVQ
-508 EKSSVISFSSIFSAV
+508 EKASVISFSAIFSAV
-523 FMCFESLS
+523 FMGFESLS
-531 VKELIERMEQTVEIL
+531 IKDLVERMEQTVEIL
-546 HTLPYIETA
+546 HTLPDVQTA
-555 YALHNLDVNCSK
+555 YALNNLDVNCSK
-567 LTTTL
+567 LVNIL

-580 KNKHHEENQELII
+580 KGKHHEENQELTI
-593 SKNSIPEFSFYKNS
+593 SKDSIPEFSFYKNS

-614 FFCELFRNSDL
+614 FFCELFRDTEL
-625 YPFVSEFLENIIMG
+625 YTFVSEFLENTIMG
-639 YYESLNSEYKIDT
+639 YYESINSENQIDVS
-652 ASLPDWFKTM
+652 ALPDWFKTM
-662 LYRFFADKF
+662 LRKFFEDKF
-671 TIFGKI
+671 AIFGTV
-677 LELIPKLNIFE
+677 LELLRDGGILKE
-688 EKNLRHTT
+688 EKSRHSE
-696 IVQRLLPKISTEI
+696 IVKKLLPKVSEKI
-709 PTATADEIFEMIF
+709 PSATADEIYEMLF

-727 NVISEDLSSFDET
+727 GVLKENLTIFDKDLSQ
-740 EAREFINKIN
+740 EFIDKIK
-750 TLGETHVY
+750 TL
-758 KEQQQHCNSN
+758 N

>member
-1 MGNSRFFYSR
+1 MENGRFFYSR

-17 AHGLH
+17 ANRLH
-22 KRIYHYF
+22 QRIYRYF
-29 FRKFDVEIPDPAG
+29 FKKFDVEIPDPDTL
-42 FESLK
+42 ESLK
-47 TKDENNKKR
+47 TKDGNDKKR
-56 LVIYISGRNSKIEQ
+56 LLIYISGRNSKIEQ
-70 FLLNGFMIENGITPP
+70 FLLNGFMIEKGITPP

-94 FFRPLGELWMLFIS
+94 FFRPLGEIWMMFFS
-108 LFRSSII
+108 LFKPSMI

-127 DSPEELSIDPVFAEV
+127 DSPEELSIDPVFTGV

-151 TLIPVITLWDKNL
+151 AIIPVITLWDKNL

-170 EWINQLIGRYN
+170 EWINKLIGRYN

-208 AKLEDSE
+208 LKLEDSE
-215 EIFVR
+215 EVFVR
-220 KLCDLMNTSKRNV
+220 RLCDLMNTSKRNV
-233 AGAALKNWLDLKNE
+233 VGAALKNWLDLKNE
-247 TLFKMELD
+247 TLFKMELE
-255 SKEDKRSA
+255 SKEEKRSA
-263 IRTMNSMASEYSP
+263 IKTMNSMSSEYSP
-276 LYAEI
+276 VYAEI
-281 LSYFLG
+281 ISYFLG

-296 FVYSTNEINDLHK
+296 FTYSMNEINDLRK
-309 LCALTET
+309 TCALPET

-336 LYREK
+336 LYKER

-360 VLRKM
+360 ILRKM

-377 EFYKKI
+377 EFYRKL
-383 LTTYLEQIVTAG
+383 LTTYLEQVITAG

-453 KEKQGVKQPES
+453 REKQGVKQPES
-464 KHFLKKVF
+464 EHFLKRLF
-472 TLFRADYGPVY
+472 TLFRANYGPVY
-483 IKFSQPIYLNTKFTE
+483 VRFSQPILLNTKFTE
-498 ETASRIAEVQ
+498 ETAARIAEVQ
-508 EKSSVISFSSIFSAV
+508 EKSSVISFSAVFSAV
-523 FMCFESLS
+523 FMGFESLTI
-531 VKELIERMEQTVEIL
+531 KELIERMEQTVEIL
-546 HTLPYIETA
+546 HTLPDVQTA
-555 YALHNLDVNCSK
+555 YALNNLDVNCSK
-567 LTTTL
+567 LVGIL

-580 KNKHHEENQELII
+580 KGKHHEENQELTI
-593 SKNSIPEFSFYKNS
+593 SKDSIPEFSFYKNS

-614 FFCELFRNSDL
+614 FFCELFRDTEL
-625 YPFVSEFLENIIMG
+625 YTFVSEFLENTIMG
-639 YYESLNSEYKIDT
+639 YYESINSENQIDVS
-652 ASLPDWFKTM
+652 ALPDWFKTM
-662 LYRFFADKF
+662 LKRFFADKF
-671 TIFGKI
+671 AILGKI
-677 LELIPKLNIFE
+677 LELLPKLNLFE

-696 IVQRLLPKISTEI
+696 IVQRLLPKISAEI
-709 PTATADEIFEMIF
+709 TSATADEIYEMIF

-727 NVISEDLSSFDET
+727 GVIKDDLSSFDENAAK
-740 EAREFINKIN
+740 EIINKIRN
-750 TLGETHVY
+750 IGF
-758 KEQQQHCNSN
+758 

>member
-1 MGNSRFFYSR
+1 MGNGRFFYSR

-22 KRIYHYF
+22 RRIYRYF

-42 FESLK
+42 FEALK
-47 TKDENNKKR
+47 NKDENDKKR
-56 LVIYISGRNSKIEQ
+56 LKIYISGRNSKIEQ

-94 FFRPLGELWMLFIS
+94 FFRPLGELWMLFFS
-108 LFRSSII
+108 LFKPSII
-115 KEKFIE
+115 KDRFIE

-142 YRKLKHQEA
+142 YRKLRHQEA

-164 DKKNRW
+164 DKKHRW

-215 EIFVR
+215 EVFVR
-220 KLCDLMNTSKRNV
+220 RLCDLMNTSKRNV
-233 AGAALKNWLDLKNE
+233 VGAALKNWLDLKNE

-255 SKEDKRSA
+255 SKEEKRSA
-263 IRTMNSMASEYSP
+263 IKTMKSMSSEYSP

-296 FVYSTNEINDLHK
+296 FVYSSNEINDLCK
-309 LCALTET
+309 LCALPET

-383 LTTYLEQIVTAG
+383 LTTYLEQILTAG
-395 YNMEFF
+395 YNIEFF

-420 KMLAEITKA
+420 KMLAEITKT

-443 EKLKEIEDYS
+443 EKLKEIEDYNR
-453 KEKQGVKQPES
+453 EKHGVKQPES
-464 KHFLKKVF
+464 EHFLKKVF

-483 IKFSQPIYLNTKFTE
+483 VRFSQPIMLNTKFTE
-498 ETASRIAEVQ
+498 ETALRIAEVQ
-508 EKSSVISFSSIFSAV
+508 EKSSVISFSAIFSAV
-523 FMCFESLS
+523 FMAFESLTI
-531 VKELIERMEQTVEIL
+531 KDLIERMERTVEIL
-546 HTLPYIETA
+546 HTLPGIETA
-555 YALHNLDVNCSK
+555 YALNNLDVNCSK
-567 LTTTL
+567 LTSAL
-572 LKKGDLIQ
+572 LKKGALKQ
-580 KNKHHEENQELII
+580 KSKHHEENQELTI
-593 SKNSIPEFSFYKNS
+593 SKDFIAEFSFYKNS

-614 FFCELFRNSDL
+614 FFCGLFRETEL
-625 YPFVSEFLENIIMG
+625 YSFVSEFLENTIMG
-639 YYESLNSEYKIDT
+639 YYESLYAEDPVDVST
-652 ASLPDWFKTM
+652 LPDWFKTM
-662 LYRFFADKF
+662 LQKFFEDKF
-671 TIFGKI
+671 AILGKI
-677 LELIPKLNIFE
+677 LELIPKLNLFA
-688 EKNLRHTT
+688 EKDLRHTA
-696 IVQRLLPKISTEI
+696 IVQRLIPKILAEI
-709 PTATADEIFEMIF
+709 PSATADEIYEMLF

-727 NVISEDLSSFDET
+727 NVLTDNLSSFDGT
-740 EAREFINKIN
+740 TAQEFLNKIAM
-750 TLGETHVY
+750 L
-758 KEQQQHCNSN
+758 KEKSTN

>member
-1 MGNSRFFYSR
+1 MENGRFFYSR
-11 NFVGSF
+11 NFVTSF

-22 KRIYHYF
+22 KRIYRYF

-47 TKDENNKKR
+47 TKDENDKKR

-94 FFRPLGELWMLFIS
+94 FFRPLGELWMMFIS
-108 LFRSSII
+108 LFTPSII
-115 KEKFIE
+115 KERFIE

-151 TLIPVITLWDKNL
+151 TFIPVITLWDKNL

-199 TLRIGISSS
+199 TLRIGISST

-215 EIFVR
+215 EVFVR
-220 KLCDLMNTSKRNV
+220 RLCDQMNTSKRNV
-233 AGAALKNWLDLKNE
+233 VGAALKNWLDLKNE

-255 SKEDKRSA
+255 SQEEKRSA
-263 IRTMNSMASEYSP
+263 IKIMNSMSSEYSP

-296 FVYSTNEINDLHK
+296 FTYSTNEINDLCK
-309 LCALTET
+309 LCALSET

-365 GAFFIRRKIKDD
+365 GAFFIRRQIQND

-383 LTTYLEQIVTAG
+383 LTTYLEQTVTAG

-453 KEKQGVKQPES
+453 REKQGVKQPES
-464 KHFLKKVF
+464 EHFLKKVF

-483 IKFSQPIYLNTKFTE
+483 VKFSQPILLNSKFTD
-498 ETASRIAEVQ
+498 ETAARIAEVQ
-508 EKSSVISFSSIFSAV
+508 EKASVISFSAIFSAV
-523 FMCFESLS
+523 FMGFESLS
-531 VKELIERMEQTVEIL
+531 IKDLVERMEQTVEIL
-546 HTLPYIETA
+546 HTLPDVQTA
-555 YALHNLDVNCSK
+555 YALNNLDVNCSK
-567 LTTTL
+567 LVGIL

-580 KNKHHEENQELII
+580 KGKHHEENQELTI
-593 SKNSIPEFSFYKNS
+593 SKDSIPEFSFYKNS

-614 FFCELFRNSDL
+614 FFCELFRDTEL
-625 YPFVSEFLENIIMG
+625 YTFVSEFLENTIMG
-639 YYESLNSEYKIDT
+639 YYESINSENQIDVS
-652 ASLPDWFKTM
+652 ALPDWFKTM
-662 LYRFFADKF
+662 LRKFFEDKF
-671 TIFGKI
+671 AIFGMI
-677 LELIPKLNIFE
+677 LELLGEENILKE
-688 EKNLRHTT
+688 EKSRHSE
-696 IVQRLLPKISTEI
+696 IVRKLLPKVSEKI
-709 PTATADEIFEMIF
+709 PSATADEIYEMLF

-727 NVISEDLSSFDET
+727 GVLKENLTIFDKELSQ
-740 EAREFINKIN
+740 EFIDKIK
-750 TLGETHVY
+750 TL
-758 KEQQQHCNSN
+758 N

>member
-1 MGNSRFFYSR
+1 MGNGRFFYSR
-11 NFVGSF
+11 NFVNSF

-22 KRIYHYF
+22 RRIYHYF

-47 TKDENNKKR
+47 TKDEKDKKR
-56 LVIYISGRNSKIEQ
+56 LIIYISGRNSKIEQ

-94 FFRPLGELWMLFIS
+94 FFRPLGELWMLFFS
-108 LFRSSII
+108 LFKPSII
-115 KEKFIE
+115 KENFIE

-186 WELLMFMLKRRKL
+186 WELFMFMLKRRKL

-220 KLCDLMNTSKRNV
+220 RLCDLMDTSKRNV
-233 AGAALKNWLDLKNE
+233 VGAALKNWLDLKNE
-247 TLFKMELD
+247 TLFKMELETQ
-255 SKEDKRSA
+255 EDKRSA
-263 IRTMNSMASEYSP
+263 IKTMNSMSSEYSP

-296 FVYSTNEINDLHK
+296 FVYSTNEINDLCK
-309 LCALTET
+309 LCALPET

-365 GAFFIRRKIKDD
+365 GAFFIRRKIKDN

-453 KEKQGVKQPES
+453 REKQGMKQPES
-464 KHFLKKVF
+464 EHFLKKVF
-472 TLFRADYGPVY
+472 TLFRANYGPVY
-483 IKFSQPIYLNTKFTE
+483 VRFSQPIYLNTKFTE
-498 ETASRIAEVQ
+498 ETALRIAEVQ
-508 EKSSVISFSSIFSAV
+508 EKSSVISFSAVFSAV
-523 FMCFESLS
+523 FMAFESLTI
-531 VKELIERMEQTVEIL
+531 KELIERMEQTVEIL
-546 HTLPYIETA
+546 HTLPYIEIA
-555 YALHNLDVNCSK
+555 YALNNLDVNCSK
-567 LTTTL
+567 LVGIL

-580 KNKHHEENQELII
+580 KSKHHEENQELKI
-593 SKNSIPEFSFYKNS
+593 SKDSIPEFSFYKNS

-614 FFCELFRNSDL
+614 FFCELYRETEL
-625 YPFVSEFLENIIMG
+625 YSFASEFLENIIMG
-639 YYESLNSEYKIDT
+639 YYESLNSEYKIDVST
-652 ASLPDWFKTM
+652 LPDWFKTM
-662 LYRFFADKF
+662 LKRFFADKF
-671 TIFGKI
+671 TILGKI
-677 LELIPKLNIFE
+677 LELLPKLNLFE

-696 IVQRLLPKISTEI
+696 IVQRLLPKISAEI
-709 PTATADEIFEMIF
+709 PSATADEIYEMLF

-727 NVISEDLSSFDET
+727 CVIKDDLSSFDEAAAQ
-740 EAREFINKIN
+740 EISSKIN
-750 TLGETHVY
+750 SLHS
-758 KEQQQHCNSN
+758 QM

>member
-1 MGNSRFFYSR
+1 MGNGRFFYSR
-11 NFVGSF
+11 NFVTSF

-22 KRIYHYF
+22 KRIYRYF
-29 FRKFDVEIPDPAG
+29 FRKFDVEIPDPND

-47 TKDENNKKR
+47 TKDENDKKR

-94 FFRPLGELWMLFIS
+94 FFRPLGELWMMSIS
-108 LFRSSII
+108 LFTPSII
-115 KEKFIE
+115 KDRFIK

-127 DSPEELSIDPVFAEV
+127 DSPEELSIDPVFSEV

-164 DKKNRW
+164 DKKKRW

-199 TLRIGISSS
+199 TLRIGISST

-215 EIFVR
+215 EVFVQ
-220 KLCDLMNTSKRNV
+220 KLCDLMDTSKRNV
-233 AGAALKNWLDLKNE
+233 VGAALKNWLDLKNE
-247 TLFKMELD
+247 TLFKMELGSD
-255 SKEDKRSA
+255 DEKRSA
-263 IRTMNSMASEYSP
+263 IKTMKAMSSEYSP
-276 LYAEI
+276 LYAETA
-281 LSYFLG
+281 SYFLG

-296 FVYSTNEINDLHK
+296 FTYSSDEINELRK
-309 LCALTET
+309 VCAQSAS

-336 LYREK
+336 LYKEK

-365 GAFFIRRKIKDD
+365 GAFFIRRQIQND

-395 YNMEFF
+395 YNIEFF

-453 KEKQGVKQPES
+453 REKQGVKQPES
-464 KHFLKKVF
+464 EHFLKKLF
-472 TLFRADYGPVY
+472 TLFRANYGPVY
-483 IKFSQPIYLNTKFTE
+483 VRFSQPILLNTKFTD
-498 ETASRIAEVQ
+498 ETAARIAEVQ
-508 EKSSVISFSSIFSAV
+508 EKASVISFSAIFSAV
-523 FMCFESLS
+523 FMGFESLS
-531 VKELIERMEQTVEIL
+531 IKDLVERMEQTVEIL
-546 HTLPYIETA
+546 HTLPDVQTA
-555 YALHNLDVNCSK
+555 YALNNLDVNCSK
-567 LTTTL
+567 LVNIL

-580 KNKHHEENQELII
+580 KGKHHEENQELTI
-593 SKNSIPEFSFYKNS
+593 SKDSIPEFSFYKNS

-614 FFCELFRNSDL
+614 FFCELFRGTEL
-625 YPFVSEFLENIIMG
+625 YTFVSEFLENTIMG
-639 YYESLNSEYKIDT
+639 YYESINSENQIDVS
-652 ASLPDWFKTM
+652 ALPDWFKTM
-662 LYRFFADKF
+662 LRKFFEDKF
-671 TIFGKI
+671 AIFGTV
-677 LELIPKLNIFE
+677 LELLGDGGILKE
-688 EKNLRHTT
+688 EKSRHSE
-696 IVQRLLPKISTEI
+696 IVKKLLPKVSEKI
-709 PTATADEIFEMIF
+709 PSATADEIYEMLF

-727 NVISEDLSSFDET
+727 GVLKENLTIFDKDLSQK
-740 EAREFINKIN
+740 FIDKIK
-750 TLGETHVY
+750 TL
-758 KEQQQHCNSN
+758 N

>member
-1 MGNSRFFYSR
+1 MGNGRFFYSR
-11 NFVGSF
+11 NFVTSF
-17 AHGLH
+17 ANIIH
-22 KRIYHYF
+22 KKIYRYF
-29 FRKFDVEIPDPAG
+29 FRKFDVEIPDPED
-42 FESLK
+42 FEALK
-47 TKDENNKKR
+47 NKDENDKKR
-56 LVIYISGRNSKIEQ
+56 LKIYISGRNSKIEQ
-70 FLLNGFMIENGITPP
+70 FLLNGFMIENGIVPP

-108 LFRSSII
+108 LFRPSII
-115 KEKFIE
+115 KDRFIE

-164 DKKNRW
+164 DKKKRW

-186 WELLMFMLKRRKL
+186 WELLMFMLKQRKL

-208 AKLEDSE
+208 ARLEDSE
-215 EIFVR
+215 EVFVR
-220 KLCDLMNTSKRNV
+220 RLCDLMNTSKRNV
-233 AGAALKNWLDLKNE
+233 VGAALKNWLDLKNE
-247 TLFKMELD
+247 TLFKMELG
-255 SKEDKRSA
+255 SEDEKRSA
-263 IRTMNSMASEYSP
+263 IKTMKAMSSEYSP
-276 LYAEI
+276 LYAETA
-281 LSYFLG
+281 SYFLG

-296 FVYSTNEINDLHK
+296 FTYSSDEINELRK
-309 LCALTET
+309 ICAQNAS

-395 YNMEFF
+395 YNIEFF

-453 KEKQGVKQPES
+453 REKQGVKQPES
-464 KHFLKKVF
+464 EHFLKKVF
-472 TLFRADYGPVY
+472 TLFRANYGPVY
-483 IKFSQPIYLNTKFTE
+483 VRFSQPILLNTKFTD
-498 ETASRIAEVQ
+498 ETAARIAEVQ
-508 EKSSVISFSSIFSAV
+508 EKASVISFSAIFSAV
-523 FMCFESLS
+523 SMGFESLS
-531 VKELIERMEQTVEIL
+531 IKDLVERMEQTVEIL
-546 HTLPYIETA
+546 HTLPDVQTA
-555 YALHNLDVNCSK
+555 YALNNLDVNCSK
-567 LTTTL
+567 LVGIL

-580 KNKHHEENQELII
+580 KGKHHEENQELTI
-593 SKNSIPEFSFYKNS
+593 SKDSIPEFSFYKNS

-614 FFCELFRNSDL
+614 FFCELFRDTEL
-625 YPFVSEFLENIIMG
+625 YTFVSEFLENTIMG
-639 YYESLNSEYKIDT
+639 YYESINSENQIDVS
-652 ASLPDWFKTM
+652 ALPGWFKTM
-662 LYRFFADKF
+662 LRKFFEDKF
-671 TIFGKI
+671 AILGTV
-677 LELIPKLNIFE
+677 LELLGDGGILKE
-688 EKNLRHTT
+688 EKSRHSE
-696 IVQRLLPKISTEI
+696 IVKKLLPKVSEKI
-709 PTATADEIFEMIF
+709 PSATADEIYEMLF

-727 NVISEDLSSFDET
+727 GVLKENLTIFDKELSQELTD
-740 EAREFINKIN
+740 KIKA
-750 TLGETHVY
+750 L
-758 KEQQQHCNSN
+758 

>member
-1 MGNSRFFYSR
+1 MGNGRFFYSR
-11 NFVGSF
+11 NFVNSF

-22 KRIYHYF
+22 RRIYHYF

-47 TKDENNKKR
+47 TKDEKDKKR
-56 LVIYISGRNSKIEQ
+56 LIIYISGRNSKIEQ

-94 FFRPLGELWMLFIS
+94 FFRPLGELWMLFFS
-108 LFRSSII
+108 LFKPSII
-115 KEKFIE
+115 KENFIE

-186 WELLMFMLKRRKL
+186 WELFMFMLKRRKL

-220 KLCDLMNTSKRNV
+220 RLCDLMDTSKRNV
-233 AGAALKNWLDLKNE
+233 VGAALKNWLDLKNE
-247 TLFKMELD
+247 TLFKMELETQ
-255 SKEDKRSA
+255 EDKRSA
-263 IRTMNSMASEYSP
+263 IKTMNSMSSEYSP

-296 FVYSTNEINDLHK
+296 FVYSTNEINDLCK
-309 LCALTET
+309 LCALPET

-453 KEKQGVKQPES
+453 REKQGVKQPES
-464 KHFLKKVF
+464 EHFLKKVF
-472 TLFRADYGPVY
+472 TLFRANYGPVY
-483 IKFSQPIYLNTKFTE
+483 VRFSQPIYLNTKFTE
-498 ETASRIAEVQ
+498 ETALRIAEVQ
-508 EKSSVISFSSIFSAV
+508 EKSSVISFSAVFSAV
-523 FMCFESLS
+523 FMAFESLTI
-531 VKELIERMEQTVEIL
+531 KQLIERMEQTVEIL

-555 YALHNLDVNCSK
+555 YALNNLDVNCSK
-567 LTTTL
+567 LVGIL

-580 KNKHHEENQELII
+580 KNKHHEENQELKI
-593 SKNSIPEFSFYKNS
+593 SKDSIPEFSFYKNS

-614 FFCELFRNSDL
+614 FFCELYRETEL
-625 YPFVSEFLENIIMG
+625 YSFASEFLENIIMG
-639 YYESLNSEYKIDT
+639 YYESINSENQIDVST
-652 ASLPDWFKTM
+652 LPDWFKTM
-662 LYRFFADKF
+662 LRKFFEDKF
-671 TIFGKI
+671 AIFGTV
-677 LELIPKLNIFE
+677 LELLGEGNILKE
-688 EKNLRHTT
+688 EKSRHSE
-696 IVQRLLPKISTEI
+696 IVKKLLPKVSEKI
-709 PTATADEIFEMIF
+709 PSATADEIYEMLF

-727 NVISEDLSSFDET
+727 CVIKDDLSSFDET
-740 EAREFINKIN
+740 AAQEISSKIKDLEF
-750 TLGETHVY
+750 
-758 KEQQQHCNSN
+758 

>member
-1 MGNSRFFYSR
+1 MGNGRFFYSR
-11 NFVGSF
+11 NFVTSF

-29 FRKFDVEIPDPAG
+29 FRKFDVEIPDPEG

-47 TKDENNKKR
+47 TKDENGKKR

-94 FFRPLGELWMLFIS
+94 FFRPLGELWMMFIS
-108 LFRSSII
+108 IFRPSII
-115 KEKFIE
+115 KDRFIE

-127 DSPEELSIDPVFAEV
+127 DSPEELSINPVFSEV

-164 DKKNRW
+164 DKKKRW
-170 EWINQLIGRYN
+170 EWINQFIGRYN

-199 TLRIGISSS
+199 TLRIGISST

-215 EIFVR
+215 EVFVQ
-220 KLCDLMNTSKRNV
+220 KLCDLMDTSKRNV
-233 AGAALKNWLDLKNE
+233 VGAALKNWLDLKNE
-247 TLFKMELD
+247 TLFKMELSTD
-255 SKEDKRSA
+255 DEKRSA
-263 IRTMNSMASEYSP
+263 IKTMKAMSSEYSP
-276 LYAEI
+276 LYAETA
-281 LSYFLG
+281 SYFLG

-296 FVYSTNEINDLHK
+296 FTYSSDEINELRK
-309 LCALTET
+309 VCAQSAS

-336 LYREK
+336 LYKEK

-365 GAFFIRRKIKDD
+365 GAFFIRRKIQND

-395 YNMEFF
+395 YNIEFF

-429 TNRKLYIVPVSITY
+429 TNRKLYIVPVSLTY

-453 KEKQGVKQPES
+453 REKQGIKQPES
-464 KHFLKKVF
+464 EHFLKKLF
-472 TLFRADYGPVY
+472 TLFRANYGPVY
-483 IKFSQPIYLNTKFTE
+483 VRFSQPILLNTKFTD
-498 ETASRIAEVQ
+498 ETAARIAEVQ
-508 EKSSVISFSSIFSAV
+508 EKASVISFSAIFSAV
-523 FMCFESLS
+523 FMGFESLS
-531 VKELIERMEQTVEIL
+531 IKDLVERMEQTVEII
-546 HTLPYIETA
+546 HTLPGIETA
-555 YALHNLDVNCSK
+555 YALNNLDVNCSK
-567 LTTTL
+567 LVNIL
-572 LKKGDLIQ
+572 LKKGDLIP
-580 KNKHHEENQELII
+580 KNKNSHENQVFTI

-614 FFCELFRNSDL
+614 FFCELFRGTEL
-625 YPFVSEFLENIIMG
+625 YTFVSEFLENTIMG
-639 YYESLNSEYKIDT
+639 YYESINSENQIDVST
-652 ASLPDWFKTM
+652 LPDWFKTM
-662 LYRFFADKF
+662 LRKFFEDKF
-671 TIFGKI
+671 AIFSTV
-677 LELIPKLNIFE
+677 LELLGDGGILKE
-688 EKNLRHTT
+688 EKSRHSE
-696 IVQRLLPKISTEI
+696 IVRKLLPKVSEKI
-709 PTATADEIFEMIF
+709 PSATADEIYEMLF

-727 NVISEDLSSFDET
+727 GVLKENLTIFDKELSQ
-740 EAREFINKIN
+740 EFIDKIK
-750 TLGETHVY
+750 TL
-758 KEQQQHCNSN
+758 N